1 MWKYPIIDL
10 HATWLV
16 MNPIQGC
23 PNRCKYCFLNG
34 INLTGKKPEELV
46 QPEEAV
52 KLLKESRLYN
62 KEIPICI
69 ESQTDAFATPANIKY
84 VMRLL
89 EELDKE
95 KIMNPKI
102 FITKCGITEEFITKV
117 EELKN
122 KGHKFVFFLSYSG
135 LDNDI
140 EIGID
145 NEKIKNNFIKLFKA
159 NLDIVHYWRPFIPQ
173 NSSKDKILEVY
184 NFVKNYAK
192 CSIAIG
198 LKVQDNIL
206 ENMKFWPDLI
216 NKENVTK
223 AESVWDK
230 NAYESIY
237 LNNTLLNNDYPI
249 YQTTSCALAYVLK
262 QGERNAFYNEKEC
275 LNYNKCPESQRKICE
290 KYYKKNLNITENQ
303 VFKMLDD
310 LKIEYSKENTQIK
323 INEHK
328 KGIEITN
335 IELEMKEFTYLTQ
348 MTKHKIYANK
358 DEKDY
363 YWNTSVNNANKIF
376 L

>member
-34 INLTGKKPEELV
+34 INLTGKKPKELV

-84 VMRLL
+84 VMKLL

-102 FITKCGITEEFITKV
+102 FITKCGITEEFIAKIK
-117 EELKN
+117 ELKN

-135 LDNDI
+135 LDKDI

-145 NEKIKNNFIKLFKA
+145 KQKIKNNFVKLYKS

-173 NSSKDKILEVY
+173 NSSKEKILEVY

-198 LKVQDNIL
+198 LKVQNNIL
-206 ENMKFWPDLI
+206 ENMKFWPVLMNQD
-216 NKENVTK
+216 NVTK

-230 NAYESIY
+230 NAYELIY

-262 QGERNAFYNEKEC
+262 SGERNAFYKEKEC
-275 LNYNKCPESQRKICE
+275 LNYNKCPENQRKICE
-290 KYYKKNLNITENQ
+290 NYYKKNANITESQ
-303 VFKMLDD
+303 IFKMLDD

-323 INEHK
+323 INEDK

-335 IELEMKEFTYLTQ
+335 IKFEMKEFTYLTQ

-358 DEKDY
+358 DENDY